1 MVSMPKKI
9 LIVEDYA
16 VNRSFVKFLLEEDGY
31 EVLEAENFNGF
42 GDARNGRTDGD
53 GKDSAD

>member
-31 EVLEAENFNGF
+31 EVLEAENGLIW
-42 GDARNGRTDGD
+42 RCPKWTD
-53 GKDSAD
+53 